1 MLKDYFEVP
10 NKPATKSGN
19 VLSCDFTDHETFIPQ
34 PLDFTRNTLAT
45 YVDCNGT
52 IKVSG
57 VSDTELVTNG
67 DFSNGSTDWDIDP
80 AWSIANGKAFYDET
94 INSQRLKQ
102 TLVTDASKTYQIKF
116 TISGVEPGKF
126 ARFALWVLS
135 NASSKFFTYTQFKDG
150 DYVIYASPDG
160 PNGNVFHFN
169 ALNAA
174 SNDSSFYIT
183 NISLKEVNLNVPR
196 IDYLTEIGKAKEL
209 QKPSLLLEP
218 QSTNTATYSN
228 NFTKGDIFDGS
239 SSPNAN
245 NSVLT
250 ASSIT
255 VPDGTNSSWK
265 LTDNNDGSIGASQLA
280 YYATTVT
287 SGDTNT
293 FSIFLKKGSTD
304 FAYLSTGGFDA
315 SANGQ
320 TFFNLNTGTVSSASV
335 NHSNIKIE
343 NYGNGWYR
351 CSISNLT
358 TTDVQGSFV
367 IGMAT
372 LSSNFNITRDGSNF
386 LYMFGVQ
393 AETTGYCTSYIPTFN
408 STVTRNVELCD
419 NAGQRGV
426 FNNQEGTMYVEF
438 TELGFANPNQTSI
451 GISQESSSNNRLLLF
466 RGGGSN
472 WSFQVRA
479 ASVNAM
485 SNSINLTTTETLNK
499 FAKVAIRY
507 KTGEI
512 TAFVNGSQSFTNNST
527 FTFNGKLDKFGFIP
541 YDGSTGNNFY
551 GRVKDVKVF
560 RRTLTDSEMA
570 ELTNNIT

>member
-10 NKPATKSGN
+10 NKPAIKSGN

-45 YVDCNGT
+45 YVDCNGF
-52 IKVSG
+52 IKYSG
-57 VSDTELVTNG
+57 ITNNELVING
-67 DFSNGSTDWDIDP
+67 NFDTDTDWNLTSN
-80 AWSIANGKAFYDET
+80 AVIANGFVKLDSTFGVSYSRCRQNNAAI
-94 INSQRLKQ
+94 IN
-102 TLVTDASKTYQIKF
+102 LVEITF
-116 TISGVEPGKF
+116 TIKSNNGIGVMQIRNYG
-126 ARFALWVLS
+126 
-135 NASSKFFTYTQFKDG
+135 G
-150 DYVIYASPDG
+150 
-160 PNGNVFHFN
+160 GNT
-169 ALNAA
+169 
-174 SNDSSFYIT
+174 T
-183 NISLKEVNLNVPR
+183 NISSLDVGTHTVYINYSSQGISFQASSGRIIEIDNVSVKQIDLNTPR

-218 QSTNTATYSN
+218 QSTNLFPKSNDVDPTAATKLDNQITSPEGLQNAALYVENTATASHGAI
-228 NFTKGDIFDGS
+228 KSAIFPTAG
-239 SSPNAN
+239 ATTYTL
-245 NSVLT
+245 SVFAKAKERHLLRLNLY
-250 ASSIT
+250 A
-255 VPDGTNSSWK
+255 DGTSN
-265 LTDNNDGSIGASQLA
+265 LTDN
-280 YYATTVT
+280 
-287 SGDTNT
+287 
-293 FSIFLKKGSTD
+293 
-304 FAYLSTGGFDA
+304 FDLI
-315 SANGQ
+315 N
-320 TFFNLNTGTVSSASV
+320 GTVSDANST
-335 NHSNIKIE
+335 IE
-343 NYGNGWYR
+343 DFGNGWFR
-351 CSISNLT
+351 CST
-358 TTDVQGSFV
+358 TKTVTNSG
-367 IGMAT
+367 GY
-372 LSSNFNITRDGSNF
+372 NFAAVYMGKAINNYYYEGDGTSG
-386 LYMFGVQ
+386 LYLFGFQ
-393 AETTGYCTSYIPTFN
+393 LEQQSYPTSYIPTFG